1 MNPELKTLMN
11 TLELFGWEND
21 QRKTDRQR
29 KMLNLAPETAAL
41 IHIIA
46 RASRRHNILEIAT
59 SNGYST
65 LWLADAVCS
74 ILSARITSIERNPTK
89 IEMARQNLRRAGLE
103 DFVVLLEGEASDI
116 VKTLP
121 GPYDCVL
128 FDADRTS
135 AREQLQIL
143 WPKLLPDVLL
153 LLDNVLSHPSEVAGY
168 LAAAEQLLDFSSVVV
183 PVGKGLHIAFR
194 DGRT

>member
-1 MNPELKTLMN
+1 VALAITSQVFQNFGYRIWNLRMNPELKTLLN
-11 TLELFGWEND
+11 TLEQFGWEND
-21 QRKTDRQR
+21 QRETDRQR
-29 KMLNLAPETAAL
+29 KM
-41 IHIIA
+41 
-46 RASRRHNILEIAT
+46 EIGT

-65 LWLADAVCS
+65 LWFADAVCS
-74 ILSARITSIERNPTK
+74 IPSARITSIERNPSK

-103 DFVVLLEGEASDI
+103 DFVLLLEGEASDI

-121 GPYDCVL
+121 GPFDCVL

-135 AREQLQIL
+135 APAQLRIL
-143 WPKLLPDVLL
+143 LPKLLPDVLL
-153 LLDNVLSHPSEVAGY
+153 LFDNVLSHPSEVAGY

-183 PVGKGLHIAFR
+183 PVGKGLHMAFR